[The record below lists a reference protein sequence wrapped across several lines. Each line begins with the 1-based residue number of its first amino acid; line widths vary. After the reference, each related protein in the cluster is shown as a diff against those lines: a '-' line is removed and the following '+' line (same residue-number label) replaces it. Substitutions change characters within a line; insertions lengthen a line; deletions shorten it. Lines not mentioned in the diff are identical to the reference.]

1 MGMKQILLSR
11 HKFSPRPGIMQVAHK
26 FLDCGNLE
34 RGFARLLVRVPND
47 RLPPPVQSLADSATS
62 AGLWA

>member
-1 MGMKQILLSR
+1 
-11 HKFSPRPGIMQVAHK
+11 MQVAHK